1 MTSLSSKASLQLR
14 PLLLGLWDKRRVI
27 SLGVVFLVGG
37 WFLGDL
43 IRELVVPEL
52 GALSEPAI
60 RRMVTVAFIAFIV
73 LAALPFVP
81 GAEIGFA
88 LLLLSGGQL
97 APLVYLGMVGALTIS
112 YLIARLLPL
121 AVLER
126 TLDWLGLKKTS
137 ALIADLDA
145 LDPEGRMRLVSFILP
160 SKVSRK
166 LLRHR
171 YVLLAVSL
179 NIPGNSLIGGGGGLA
194 IIAGASRLFPFWHF
208 LAVVSCAVAP
218 VPFFFSCWFEIR
230 GHQACAARNHV

>member
-1 MTSLSSKASLQLR
+1 VKPEAPRQLTSPSSRVSLHLR
-14 PLLLGLWDKRRVI
+14 PLLKGLWGKRRAI
-27 SLGVVFLVGG
+27 SLGGVLLVGG

-43 IRELVVPEL
+43 IRELAMPEL
-52 GALSEPAI
+52 GAMSEPAI
-60 RRMVTVAFIAFIV
+60 RRMVTMAFIAFIV

-97 APLVYLGMVGALTIS
+97 APLVYLGMVGALTITF
-112 YLIARLLPL
+112 LTARLVPS
-121 AVLER
+121 AVLGR

-137 ALIADLDA
+137 ALITDLDA
-145 LDPEGRMRLVSFILP
+145 LGPEERMRSVSFILP
-160 SKVSRK
+160 SKVSQI

-171 YVLLAVSL
+171 YVFLAVSL

-194 IIAGASRLFPFWHF
+194 LIAGASRIFPFWHF

-218 VPFFFSCWFEIR
+218 VPLFFFLL
-230 GHQACAARNHV
+230 V

>member
-1 MTSLSSKASLQLR
+1 
-14 PLLLGLWDKRRVI
+14 LG
-27 SLGVVFLVGG
+27 GVLLVGG
-37 WFLGDL
+37 WFLGEL

-52 GALSEPAI
+52 VAMNEPTI
-60 RRMVTVAFIAFIV
+60 RRMVTLAFIAFTI

-88 LLLLSGGQL
+88 LLLLSGGEL
-97 APLVYLGMVGALTIS
+97 APLVYLGMIGALTIS
-112 YLIARLLPL
+112 YLTARLVPS

-126 TLDWLGLKKTS
+126 TFDWLGLKKTS
-137 ALIADLDA
+137 TLIADLDA
-145 LDPEGRMRLVSFILP
+145 LDPEQRMRSVSFALP
-160 SKVSRK
+160 SKVSQM

-208 LAVVSCAVAP
+208 LAVISCAVAP
-218 VPFFFSCWFEIR
+218 VPLFFLL
-230 GHQACAARNHV
+230 V